1 MKNTRQPTKI
11 TLDAYAASHRAAREM
26 KETGELSK
34 RVRVRSSQYLSNL
47 IEQDHRRVKQRVRPM
62 LGFKRF
68 DNAAVTIG
76 GIELAEKI
84 KKGQFKAGKFGNRKA
99 SMSEL
104 WSAAL
109 AA

>member
-1 MKNTRQPTKI
+1 MN
-11 TLDAYAASHRAAREM
+11 
-26 KETGELSK
+26 
-34 RVRVRSSQYLSNL
+34 NL
-47 IEQDHRRVKQRVRPM
+47 IEQDHLRGKQRVRPM

-84 KKGQFKAGKFGNRKA
+84 KKGQFKAGKFGSRKA
-99 SMSEL
+99 TMSEL

>member
-1 MKNTRQPTKI
+1 
-11 TLDAYAASHRAAREM
+11 
-26 KETGELSK
+26 
-34 RVRVRSSQYLSNL
+34 
-47 IEQDHRRVKQRVRPM
+47 M

-68 DNAAVTIG
+68 DNAAVTIS

-84 KKGQFKAGKFGNRKA
+84 KKGQFETGKLRHGTA
-99 SMSEL
+99 TMSEL